1 MKSKLIS
8 TVFVLL
14 IFISNVTF
22 SQTTSA
28 TIKGKVVDKSS
39 GKPMESASVQVF
51 NSLDSTLV
59 TGMLSDANGLF
70 SIENISD
77 GIYTVKI
84 SYIGYGTAIAKN
96 VHANKDN
103 RSINF
108 GTVKLDVISESTQ
121 EIEVVDEAP
130 VMTFEAGKK
139 IYDAKKDLTA
149 QNGNIIDALKNVPSV
164 EVDNDGNVS
173 LRGSSNVKILIDGKP
188 SALLSNGTQV
198 LQNMPANLVDK
209 IEVINNPSAKYEA
222 EGVSG
227 IINIIMKQQD
237 QSVGYNGN
245 IKVNGGTEDK
255 YNLSTG
261 GAYKKGKLGITG
273 NYSYWNY
280 SLPGTTKFD
289 RYNYASV
296 NSRYVNQN
304 LNWKYKGLSHYG
316 SLAIDYDLD
325 KDNTLSLVTNVF
337 YYERNLNSSSNLD
350 FYNENNQLT
359 SNFFSRNDNP
369 RSGLNIDGTFTYSKK
384 FKEKGRDFTTFLNY
398 SSRNEKDGTN
408 YKSIVSNTSSE
419 QNKNSNYRF
428 NFANFQAD
436 YVHPFSE
443 KSKLE
448 SGIKSNGRLIN
459 GVYSLRNY
467 DAQSNQ
473 WVPVPGKDND
483 VNYKDIISAAY
494 AEYSGEYKDFSYKAG
509 LRGEYTYINF
519 DLLKETQKY
528 DNNYFDLFPSLSLSQ
543 KLGIENQF
551 QASYSRRI
559 NRPNLFFLNP
569 FVDQIDQYTIRTGN
583 PYLEPEYTNSY
594 ELGYTRSLKFATLT
608 LSGFLRNTK
617 NPINFVTNVDTNGV
631 STMKPENIGKS
642 DTYGLEFI
650 AQGGLAKWWT
660 INGSVSYFNSHI
672 FENNSKF
679 NFDKDYN
686 AWSARFS
693 TNAAIPDLFD
703 VQLTYFYY
711 GEQLSAQGKIEPM
724 QMMNIAIQKSFLDKK
739 IILGFRVNDLLN
751 QQRFSANSSGQD
763 FSQVLYQKSNS
774 RAAFLTLTYNFGQN
788 SVTKSQ
794 RTSQRKQRETENE
807 IQQTGN

>member
-1 MKSKLIS
+1 MKNKLIY
-8 TVFVLL
+8 TVVIIITLL
-14 IFISNVTF
+14 SNLSF
-22 SQTTSA
+22 SQSGTS
-28 TIKGKVVDKSS
+28 TIKGKVVDKISS
-39 GKPMESASVQVF
+39 KPLESASIQVF
-51 NSLDSTLV
+51 SSIDSSLV
-59 TGMLSDANGLF
+59 TGISSDVSGSF
-70 SIENISD
+70 SIDNISD
-77 GIYTVKI
+77 GIYTVKV
-84 SYIGYGTAIAKN
+84 SYIGYGTAVAKN
-96 VHANKDN
+96 VHAGKDN
-103 RSINF
+103 RIINF
-108 GTVKLDVISESTQ
+108 GTIKLDVINETTQ

-130 VMTFEAGKK
+130 IMTFEAGKK
-139 IYDAKKDLTA
+139 VYDAKKDLTA
-149 QNGNIIDALKNVPSV
+149 QNGSVMDVLKNVPSV

-198 LQNMPANLVDK
+198 LQNMPANVIDK
-209 IEVINNPSAKYEA
+209 VEVINNPSAKYEA
-222 EGVSG
+222 EGISG
-227 IINIIMKQQD
+227 IINIIMKQQN
-237 QSVGYNGN
+237 QSLGYNGN
-245 IKVNGGTEDK
+245 IKINGGTEDK

-261 GAYKKGKLGITG
+261 GSYKKGKLSLNG

-280 SLPGTTKFD
+280 TLPGLTNFD

-304 LNWKYKGLSHYG
+304 LNWKYKGLSNYG
-316 SLAIDYDLD
+316 SLGMDYDID
-325 KDNTLSLVTNVF
+325 KENTISFVGNIF
-337 YYERNLNSSSNLD
+337 YYERNLNSTSNLD

-359 SNFFSRNDNP
+359 SNFYSKNENP
-369 RSGLNIDGTFTYSKK
+369 RSGLNLDGTVTYSKK
-384 FKEKGRDFTTFLNY
+384 FKEKGRDFTTFINY
-398 SSRNEKDGTN
+398 SSRNEKDGTK
-408 YKSIVSNTSSE
+408 YSSVVSNVNSL
-419 QNKNSNYRF
+419 QAKNSNYRF

-443 KSKLE
+443 KTKLE
-448 SGIKSNGRLIN
+448 TGIKSNGRLIN
-459 GVYSLRNY
+459 GVYSFRSFQN
-467 DAQSNQ
+467 NQ
-473 WVPVPGKDND
+473 WLTVPGKDND
-483 VNYKDIISAAY
+483 VNYKDLISAAY
-494 AEYSGEYKDFSYKAG
+494 GEYSGEYKDFSYKGG

-519 DLLKETQKY
+519 DLQRETQKF
-528 DNNYFDLFPSLSLSQ
+528 DNNYFDLFPSISLSQ

-569 FVDQIDQYTIRTGN
+569 FVDQIDQYTVRSGN

-617 NPINFVTNVDTNGV
+617 NPINFITSVDTSGV

-642 DTYGLEFI
+642 NTYGLEFI

-660 INGSVSYFNSHI
+660 MNGSVSYFKTNI
-672 FENNSKF
+672 FENNSQF
-679 NFDKDYN
+679 NFDKTYN
-686 AWSARFS
+686 AWSARFT

-724 QMMNIAIQKSFLDKK
+724 QMMNVAIQKSLFDKR
-739 IILGFRVNDLLN
+739 IVLGFRVNDLLN
-751 QQRFSANSSGQD
+751 QQRFSANSSGD
-763 FSQVLYQKSNS
+763 NFSQTLYQKSNS
-774 RAAFLTLTYNFGQN
+774 RAAFFTLTYNFGEN
-788 SVTKSQ
+788 GVTKSQ